1 MVVNVPNPV
10 AQIFH
15 GLVLLVGLY
24 TPYVKKASIYTYAV
38 DGVNETL
45 KKSVLVRKD
54 GELIHVLFVTKFE
67 VVTVE
72 NELVPVKLLFELNKD
87 VKRLST

>member
-24 TPYVKKASIYTYAV
+24 TPNVKKASIYTYAV

-45 KKSVLVRKD
+45 KKSELVRKD
-54 GELIHVLFVTKFE
+54 GELILKFFEYKLFEKVLE
-67 VVTVE
+67 
-72 NELVPVKLLFELNKD
+72 PVKLLFELNKD